1 MAELEIVR
9 TKERVRVLEE
19 VVKQQSEALKEGSR
33 LLVKCRPIR
42 SPPSCRKTCLV
53 RNTSDA
59 RVSTT
64 ECTHN
69 VPSSNT
75 IPNRHEFFASIVNRK
90 THFSNG
96 KRRRYRSCHE
106 RIFYICF
113 ALTAVLSTRLSTEK
127 PSFSFHRTGVAS
139 ARRSI
144 TIRCT
149 VRTTTVYIL

>member
-19 VVKQQSEALKEGSR
+19 VVKQQPEALKEGSR

-106 RIFYICF
+106 RIFY
-113 ALTAVLSTRLSTEK
+113 L
-127 PSFSFHRTGVAS
+127 PQQGVDRIAWF
-139 ARRSI
+139 RVDE
-144 TIRCT
+144 
-149 VRTTTVYIL
+149 VRVRDGRGDDDRQHG